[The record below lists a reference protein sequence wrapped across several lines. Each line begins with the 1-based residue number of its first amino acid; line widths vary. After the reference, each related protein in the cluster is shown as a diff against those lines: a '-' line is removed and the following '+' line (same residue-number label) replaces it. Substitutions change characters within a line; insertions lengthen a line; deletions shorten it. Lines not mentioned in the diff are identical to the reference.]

1 MEASPAKNRI
11 LILLT
16 DASPNDD
23 RRIPSDLENGFF
35 TGRDYSGD
43 AGVEDTAAEVRLLK
57 ENGVQV
63 MAILNGED
71 GSPEA
76 ARKIYGEDFV
86 RIENVHKLSD
96 AVGMLLQKQIER
108 VHVT

>member
-1 MEASPAKNRI
+1 MEDSPAKNRI

-23 RRIPSDLENGFF
+23 RRIPPDPGSGQF
-35 TGRDYSGD
+35 TGRDYSGT
-43 AGVEDTAAEVRLLK
+43 AGIEDTAAEVQSLRK
-57 ENGVQV
+57 SGVQV